1 MCLTYLSFA
10 DFDTQIEVRTP
21 HIKVERPPNVLQS
34 GPALWIPN
42 LVGIRSSLF
51 DLPYRLLRGHSSTSA
66 PSIDFSKYI
75 NAAPTEKD
83 NTPPQELL
91 EKHRLLEYI
100 IEHWMFYTRHF
111 EESSS
116 ELYQKLQDIAKN
128 KTLSF
133 EFRPWGSN
141 QHHGAYGCAS
151 CAPVGASELAA
162 KRLPFMSLFH
172 YAAKVGHRPLMEPL
186 VDEYCSHERGDDE
199 TLLIA
204 CRNGQQSIVEWLTRE
219 HDFDL
224 SNGKAINA
232 AVASGNEKIL
242 TCLLDLRDNLDPI
255 SPYSTFSVQHYGHI
269 PLSLASANGHEAIVE
284 ILCQRGAPI
293 NKKIDDSGKTALSA
307 AASNG
312 QDHVVRNLI
321 AKRARLLQ
329 TGTTPLHCAAEN
341 GHDVVVRT
349 ILQTDA
355 HYDHKD
361 DPPNVLPIAHLVG
374 ALDREEETPLHK
386 AARNGHSAVVEVLL
400 ELSPVMKN
408 WISAGTKPLPHWGG
422 LEKQMAIHLAA
433 SNGHVGVLELLS
445 SRVSIDSRTSRGRT
459 PLLVAAAE
467 GHVPAIQW
475 LYRNG
480 ANTNMVDE
488 NGHNAI
494 ATAVIRGHEEAVKAL
509 VVLQQPITTGL
520 LVLAA
525 AKRQEAVL
533 TTLIERVPENLLKE
547 AWKIA
552 LADKQVKAAQLLSTF
567 LDNTVSEASSE

>member
-1 MCLTYLSFA
+1 
-10 DFDTQIEVRTP
+10 
-21 HIKVERPPNVLQS
+21 
-34 GPALWIPN
+34 
-42 LVGIRSSLF
+42 
-51 DLPYRLLRGHSSTSA
+51 
-66 PSIDFSKYI
+66 
-75 NAAPTEKD
+75 
-83 NTPPQELL
+83 
-91 EKHRLLEYI
+91 
-100 IEHWMFYTRHF
+100 
-111 EESSS
+111 
-116 ELYQKLQDIAKN
+116 
-128 KTLSF
+128 
-133 EFRPWGSN
+133 
-141 QHHGAYGCAS
+141 
-151 CAPVGASELAA
+151 
-162 KRLPFMSLFH
+162 
-172 YAAKVGHRPLMEPL
+172 MEPL
-186 VDEYCSHERGDDE
+186 VDEYCSHEMGDAE

-219 HDFDL
+219 RDFDL

-242 TCLLDLRDNLDPI
+242 TRLLDLRDNSDPI
-255 SPYSTFSVQHYGHI
+255 SPYSTFSVRHYGHI

-312 QDHVVRNLI
+312 HDHVVRNLI

-349 ILQTDA
+349 ILQTNA
-355 HYDHKD
+355 YYDHKD
-361 DPPNVLPIAHLVG
+361 DPPNVLFIPHLAG

-386 AARNGHSAVVEVLL
+386 AARNGHRAVVEELL
-400 ELSPVMKN
+400 ELSPVIQK
-408 WISAGTKPLPHWGG
+408 WISAGTKPLPYWGG

-480 ANTNMVDE
+480 ANANMVDE

-494 ATAVIRGHEEAVKAL
+494 ATAVIRGHEEAVQAL
-509 VVLQQPITTGL
+509 VELQQPITPGL

-525 AKRQEAVL
+525 GKRQEAVL
-533 TTLIERVPENLLKE
+533 PTLIERVPKDLLKE
-547 AWKIA
+547 AWMIA
-552 LADKQVKAAQLLSTF
+552 LAEKQVEAAQLLSTF
-567 LDNTVSEASSE
+567 FDHTVSEADSE